1 MATLPKESSF
11 TPAPAGPHPA
21 VCYRVVD
28 LGTQETAYQGQ
39 VSRKHQLLVT
49 WELFCDERMADGR
62 RFSIGKKYTWSTHKK
77 ATLRKDL
84 EAWRG
89 KPFAETDFGPGGFDI
104 KNILGAACL
113 VNVKHFDKAGD
124 IGASVEGVMKLP
136 KGMSVGTPENDKLY
150 LWLSYDEFDK
160 DAFMKLSEKMREIII
175 KAPEYKAAITG
186 EDVETQ
192 SFHAGVDPDDEIP
205 F

>member
-21 VCYRVVD
+21 ICYRVID
-28 LGTQETAYQGQ
+28 LGTQETTFQG
-39 VSRKHQLLVT
+39 VSSRKHQLLVT
-49 WELFCDERMADGR
+49 WELFCDERMGDGR
-62 RFSIGKKYTWSTHKK
+62 RYSIGKKYTWSTHKK
-77 ATLRKDL
+77 STFRKDL

-89 KPFAETDFGPGGFDI
+89 KPFVESDFGPGGFDI
-104 KNILGAACL
+104 KNIIGAACL

-136 KGMSVGTPENDKLY
+136 KGMSVGKLENDPLY
-150 LWLSYDEFDK
+150 LWLSADEFDERELGR
-160 DAFMKLSEKMREIII
+160 LSPKMQEIIL
-175 KAPEYKAAITG
+175 KAPEYRAITSG
-186 EDVETQ
+186 ETVAHTELH
-192 SFHAGVDPDDEIP
+192 SGVDPDDEIP